1 MRNWT
6 DGELVSL
13 YEIAGGKHG
22 WLSKLQQNMK
32 VSDEDAAYL
41 VWFDE
46 HERETQDK
54 IKAWEEEIKSY
65 GGKDIYFE
73 ENEGKQFVMLTQRI
87 NELEDRLDPELL
99 ARMVSV
105 RYKLKYGM
113 MRRIEPEAFIGI
125 TDLEIERAR
134 KYPLHLLM
142 GFPKKKNILCPFH
155 KEKSPSFSVGI
166 WGYCFTCK
174 SYMDGIGYMM
184 TNKSLTFSEA
194 VKQLSQAIQ

>member
-1 MRNWT
+1 MQT
-6 DGELVSL
+6 
-13 YEIAGGKHG
+13 
-22 WLSKLQQNMK
+22 NMN

-41 VWFDE
+41 IWFDE

-54 IKAWEEEIKSY
+54 IKAWEDEIESY

-73 ENEGKQFVMLTQRI
+73 ESEGKQFVMLTQRI
-87 NELEDRLDPELL
+87 NELEDQLDPELL
-99 ARMVSV
+99 ARMVAT

-113 MRRIEPEAFIGI
+113 MRQIEPEAFENI
-125 TDLEIERAR
+125 TDAEIERAR

-155 KEKSPSFSVGI
+155 KEKSPSFCVGI

-184 TNKSLTFSEA
+184 ANRSLTFSDA
-194 VKQLSQAIQ
+194 VKDLANR